1 MRNYPGLFLLL
12 IIGLSA
18 CISPD
23 ATYSKVAPGIWRGA
37 LELEHFT
44 IPARK
49 KKEVTLL
56 YDQIKP
62 GELPFNFE
70 IKYLD
75 NDRFY
80 VEFINGS
87 ERIRVD
93 SIQYGR
99 DRSLARDT
107 MNIWFPEYQSYIH
120 AEIRGGVMQGYWR
133 VLTREDYQIPFYA
146 HAGRDYRFTTMEK
159 KPLADLSGDWATF
172 LGVEK
177 TDEDPERAVAEF
189 KQDGNHL
196 EGTFRTETGDY
207 RFLEGTIQDRD
218 FWLSCFDGA
227 HAFLFSGAVQGDS
240 LQGEFCSGTHYKTL
254 WTSWQSDDFEL
265 TPLDSISQVKSGQQL
280 SFSVKTPEG
289 KEIKYPSSEFDGKLK
304 IFTIS
309 GTWCPNC
316 KDELL
321 FLTEFMKENPDLANK
336 MAVVSFSFERAKD
349 ESAAN
354 MHLIEYKKKLNLPFD
369 IVYAGVARKEVAEE
383 FFPALNKV
391 ISFPT
396 MIILDKNDKV
406 LQVHTGFDGP
416 ATSRYESFK
425 KHFAD
430 LVNSALQ

>member
-120 AEIRGGVMQGYWR
+120 AEIRGWVMQ
-133 VLTREDYQIPFYA
+133 
-146 HAGRDYRFTTMEK
+146 
-159 KPLADLSGDWATF
+159 
-172 LGVEK
+172 
-177 TDEDPERAVAEF
+177 
-189 KQDGNHL
+189 
-196 EGTFRTETGDY
+196 
-207 RFLEGTIQDRD
+207 
-218 FWLSCFDGA
+218 
-227 HAFLFSGAVQGDS
+227 
-240 LQGEFCSGTHYKTL
+240 
-254 WTSWQSDDFEL
+254 
-265 TPLDSISQVKSGQQL
+265 
-280 SFSVKTPEG
+280 
-289 KEIKYPSSEFDGKLK
+289 
-304 IFTIS
+304 
-309 GTWCPNC
+309 
-316 KDELL
+316 
-321 FLTEFMKENPDLANK
+321 
-336 MAVVSFSFERAKD
+336 
-349 ESAAN
+349 
-354 MHLIEYKKKLNLPFD
+354 
-369 IVYAGVARKEVAEE
+369 
-383 FFPALNKV
+383 
-391 ISFPT
+391 
-396 MIILDKNDKV
+396 
-406 LQVHTGFDGP
+406 
-416 ATSRYESFK
+416 
-425 KHFAD
+425 
-430 LVNSALQ
+430 